1 MVTTQKT
8 RFMKAK
14 FSFTFLLLT
23 VFFSV
28 FLILANLLEVKIVNL
43 GFMTATGGLI
53 VFPMSYIINDCI
65 VEVYGFRY
73 ARLAIWLGFFMN
85 LVAVIVIQLAIL
97 LPPDVTWAGQAAF
110 ETVFG
115 STARILFASF
125 VAMVCG
131 SMVNAYVMSKM
142 KLGQNGRHFSV
153 RAVVSTLFGETV
165 DSCVFFPIAFYGV
178 LPNGTLLA
186 LICTQA
192 GLKTVYEIIALPVT
206 VRIVEKLKQK
216 ENLDT
221 FDYQVSYKWWKIFDF

>member
-1 MVTTQKT
+1 
-8 RFMKAK
+8 
-14 FSFTFLLLT
+14 
-23 VFFSV
+23 
-28 FLILANLLEVKIVNL
+28 
-43 GFMTATGGLI
+43 MT
-53 VFPMSYIINDCI
+53 
-65 VEVYGFRY
+65 
-73 ARLAIWLGFFMN
+73 
-85 LVAVIVIQLAIL
+85 
-97 LPPDVTWAGQAAF
+97 GQAAF

>member
-1 MVTTQKT
+1 
-8 RFMKAK
+8 MKAK

-97 LPPDVTWAGQAAF
+97 LPPDAAWTGQAAF

>member
-97 LPPDVTWAGQAAF
+97 LPPDAAWTGQAAF